1 MLISSYNRPGM
12 GDILVTM
19 TAPGKGQPQV
29 TASDGVVQLT
39 DADGQ
44 LMGYNFLAASAIL
57 PELSTVRGS
66 FTLTEAQV
74 KTLNQAITAAG
85 FDQLLVAD
93 PTPKF
98 VVGYVEEM
106 EDHPKSDHLHITKV
120 DLGDETVQIV
130 CGSPNIANHVKVVV
144 AKVGAVMPSGAVIW
158 PGALLG
164 VESDGMICS
173 GRELGLKNAPNQP
186 GCVILPADFAQPGA
200 AFDFARGNHL
210 FD

>member
-19 TAPGKGQPQV
+19 TAPGKGQPV
-29 TASDGVVQLT
+29 VSENEGVVRIQ

-44 LMGYNFLAASAIL
+44 LTGYNFLNASTIL
-57 PELSTVRGS
+57 PELSEVQGS

-74 KTLNQAITAAG
+74 QTLNQVITTAG
-85 FDQLLVAD
+85 FDQPLVAD
-93 PTPKF
+93 PSPKF

-120 DLGDETVQIV
+120 NLGDETVQIV
-130 CGSPNIANHVKVVV
+130 CGSPNIANHVKVIV

-186 GCVILPADFAQPGA
+186 GCVILPDDFGQPGD